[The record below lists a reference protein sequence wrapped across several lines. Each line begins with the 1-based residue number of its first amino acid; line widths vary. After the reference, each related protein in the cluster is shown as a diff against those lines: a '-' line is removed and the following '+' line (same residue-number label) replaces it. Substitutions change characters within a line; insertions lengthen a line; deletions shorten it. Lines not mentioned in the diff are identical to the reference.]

1 MEVTFTNLSFGN
13 LADLTVAKFNK
24 IHEKLNFWS
33 DETLLDY
40 QRKYKN
46 VREDH
51 IAEEQEQADF
61 RQREAERQL
70 ALVRLKSKVGNNY
83 LNFFHR
89 RLRNSIKSIKLPE
102 VLST

>member
-13 LADLTVAKFNK
+13 LADLVVAKFNK

-33 DETLLDY
+33 DKTLLGY

-46 VREDH
+46 VREEH

-70 ALVRLKSKVGNNY
+70 ALVRLK
-83 LNFFHR
+83 
-89 RLRNSIKSIKLPE
+89 
-102 VLST
+102 

>member
-1 MEVTFTNLSFGN
+1 MKHMEVTFTNLSFGN

-33 DETLLDY
+33 DDRLLDY
-40 QRKYKN
+40 QRKYQN

-70 ALVRLKSKVGNNY
+70 ALVRLKSKEEAIT
-83 LNFFHR
+83 LNF
-89 RLRNSIKSIKLPE
+89 SIGDCEIRSNR
-102 VLST
+102 

>member
-1 MEVTFTNLSFGN
+1 MKHMEVTFTNLSFGN

-46 VREDH
+46 VREEH

-70 ALVRLKSKVGNNY
+70 ALVRLKSTRGDNN
-83 LNFFHR
+83 LNF
-89 RLRNSIKSIKLPE
+89 LIGDCK
-102 VLST
+102 V